1 MLSPQKHYIPTAIL
15 ATRLVRMMLMTDVVV
30 WERARIV
37 MNDNSDDD
45 SADHD
50 GDGVLLPLRM

>member
-1 MLSPQKHYIPTAIL
+1 
-15 ATRLVRMMLMTDVVV
+15 MTDVVV

-37 MNDNSDDD
+37 MNDNSDDN
-45 SADHD
+45 SAGHD